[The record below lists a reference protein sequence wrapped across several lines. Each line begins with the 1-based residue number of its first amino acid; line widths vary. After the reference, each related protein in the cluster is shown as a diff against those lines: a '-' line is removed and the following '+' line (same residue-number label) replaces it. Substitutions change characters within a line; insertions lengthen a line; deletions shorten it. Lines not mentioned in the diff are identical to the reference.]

1 MAPSSRGQSP
11 TATAGALPVHSQGM
25 ALSPL
30 FVADVLLRQGLITSA
45 QADEIKREAR
55 QLPSRSRAPS
65 TYEQKAIAYDLISSL
80 RFPSLHEPAVT
91 IGEQEI
97 ARAIAADASLE
108 AVQIDTLSLDADLI
122 ESKISRPFAKRH
134 RMIPLSMVNGR
145 LKVAC
150 ANPFDIEGIDAFRRI
165 AGRDLQ
171 LVVASEPDILRAITE
186 FYGLRH
192 SVKRAERDLSAGIDL
207 GNLEQLVRMKNEA
220 EIESSDQH
228 IVNAVEFML
237 QHAFDTRASDIHVEP
252 KREYSLIR
260 FRIDGVLHDIQSI
273 PKIVHAAILS
283 RLKTLARLDI
293 AEKRRPQDGR
303 IKTTRAG
310 KEIELRVSTLPV
322 AFGEKI
328 VMRIF
333 DPDVLMQDLSGL
345 GFYPEETVVFNE
357 FISRPHG
364 IILVTGP
371 TGSGKTTTLYSAL
384 KTIATREL
392 NITTIED
399 PIEMVL
405 EEFNQTAVQAKVGID
420 FAGALRHILRQDPDV
435 IMVGEIRDGET
446 AQYAI
451 QAALTGHLVFSTLHT
466 NDASTSI
473 SRLIDLGVERFL
485 ISSTLVGAMA
495 QRLVRKICTKCITER
510 ALSIEEAASLRL
522 TVPPGRKIKVKE
534 GQGCHDCRGTGYLG
548 RCGIFEILPIDE
560 SIKHLIVEGRDAPE
574 IKREAVKNGMR
585 TLRQSA
591 LRKLAEGVTTFEEV
605 VRVTGL

>member
-1 MAPSSRGQSP
+1 
-11 TATAGALPVHSQGM
+11 M
-25 ALSPL
+25 ALAPH
-30 FVADVLLRQGLITSA
+30 FVADVLQRQGLISAA
-45 QADEIKREAR
+45 QAEEIKKEAR
-55 QLPSRSRAPS
+55 QLPSRAKAPS
-65 TYEQKAIAYDLISSL
+65 TYEQKAVAYDLIGSL
-80 RFPSLHEPAVT
+80 RFPSLRDPRVT

-97 ARAIAADASLE
+97 AQAIAADSNLE
-108 AVQIDTLSLDADLI
+108 SVQIDTLSLDADLI

-134 RMIPLSMVNGR
+134 RMIPLSMTNGR

-207 GNLEQLVRMKNEA
+207 GNLEQLVRMKNES

-252 KREYSLIR
+252 KREFSLIR

-283 RLKTLARLDI
+283 RLKTLSRLDI

-357 FISRPHG
+357 FITRPHG

-384 KTIATREL
+384 KSIATREL

-485 ISSTLVGAMA
+485 ISSTLIGAMA
-495 QRLVRKICTKCITER
+495 QRLV
-510 ALSIEEAASLRL
+510 
-522 TVPPGRKIKVKE
+522 
-534 GQGCHDCRGTGYLG
+534 
-548 RCGIFEILPIDE
+548 
-560 SIKHLIVEGRDAPE
+560 
-574 IKREAVKNGMR
+574 
-585 TLRQSA
+585 
-591 LRKLAEGVTTFEEV
+591 
-605 VRVTGL
+605 

>member
-1 MAPSSRGQSP
+1 M
-11 TATAGALPVHSQGM
+11 
-25 ALSPL
+25 
-30 FVADVLLRQGLITSA
+30 
-45 QADEIKREAR
+45 
-55 QLPSRSRAPS
+55 
-65 TYEQKAIAYDLISSL
+65 
-80 RFPSLHEPAVT
+80 
-91 IGEQEI
+91 
-97 ARAIAADASLE
+97 E
-108 AVQIDTLSLDADLI
+108 AVRIDNLSLNADLI

-134 RMIPLSMVNGR
+134 RMIPLSMVNGKLR
-145 LKVAC
+145 VAC

-237 QHAFDTRASDIHVEP
+237 QHAFDSRASDIHIEP
-252 KREYSLIR
+252 KRDFSLIR
-260 FRIDGVLHDIQSI
+260 FRIDGVLHDIQTI
-273 PKIVHAAILS
+273 PKIVHAAIVS
-283 RLKTLARLDI
+283 RVKTMSRLDI

-303 IKTTRAG
+303 VKTNRSG
-310 KEIELRVSTLPV
+310 KEVELRVSTLPV
-322 AFGEKI
+322 AFGEKV

-333 DPDVLMQDLSGL
+333 DPDVLTQDLVSL
-345 GFYPEETVVFNE
+345 GFYPEEMVLFND

-384 KTIATREL
+384 KSIANREL
-392 NITTIED
+392 NISTIED

-405 EEFNQTAVQAKVGID
+405 EEFNQTAVQPKVGID
-420 FAGALRHILRQDPDV
+420 FAQALRHILRQDPDV

-473 SRLIDLGVERFL
+473 SRLVDLGVERFL

-495 QRLVRKICTKCITER
+495 QRLVRKICPKCIGER
-510 ALSIEEAASLRL
+510 SLTHEEAESLRL
-522 TVPPGRKIKVKE
+522 SVPPGKKVKVKE
-534 GQGCHDCRGTGYLG
+534 GRGCHDCRGTGYLG
-548 RCGIFEILPIDE
+548 RAGIFEILPIDE
-560 SIKHLIVEGRDAPE
+560 SIKHLIIEGKDAPE
-574 IKREAVKNGMR
+574 IKREAVKNGMK

-591 LRKLAEGVTTFEEV
+591 LRKLAEGTTTFEEV